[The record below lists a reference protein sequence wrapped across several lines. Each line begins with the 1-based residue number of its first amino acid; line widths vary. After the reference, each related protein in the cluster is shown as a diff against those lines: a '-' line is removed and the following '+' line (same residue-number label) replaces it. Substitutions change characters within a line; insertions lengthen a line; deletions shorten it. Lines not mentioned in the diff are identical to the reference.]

1 MTRHQQ
7 KVLVVSELHSIYSNI
22 QRILTTQ
29 GLYSTHVQT
38 VDKASIAIEESPFH
52 IIILDGRLPQI
63 TDFYQHLRHTFHL
76 PVLVLTEN
84 NSAINGVASVVDED
98 DCLHLSFDPTE
109 LIDAVRTV
117 RQRCNGAKSKKTLPI
132 HLGSVTINLD
142 RFEATGDGE
151 VIRLTRTEWALLE
164 QLILHANTTLTHQVL
179 LQRVWGDAYVDEY
192 SYLHTYVRRLR
203 RKLESDPANPRYLIT
218 DVGIGYRL
226 VVSQNEFG
234 NSQDSFASS
243 ANPKD
248 TTDKPHQLTPP
259 PTSFLGREHKLN
271 ELQKLL
277 ERPDVR
283 LLTLTGPPGVGKTRR
298 ALHLVERVRDR
309 FADGA
314 HVVSLAPLQD
324 SALVVSAIA
333 QALEIKEVAQQPIEE
348 TLKQTLQKRE
358 VLLLLDNFE
367 HVLDAAPVLVELII
381 AAPHLTI
388 LVTSRTPLRVVGEQE
403 YLVAPLEMPDATTI
417 ITKEIAEANPAVQ
430 LFVQRSQSVKAEFAL
445 TEENAAVIAAICTRL
460 DGLPLAIELAAARS
474 KLFTPESLLARL
486 DERLK
491 VLTRGLLGVPERHQ
505 TLRATLEWSYNLL
518 TPEEQQVLMGLSVF
532 AGGCTLEA
540 AAAVLDSDQV
550 LVTPLTL
557 PEQTVPPEPEPIDLS
572 PSTSFLDKIA
582 SLVDHSLL
590 QVQTDSNGDSRFVL
604 LETVR
609 EYAWEKLQESGNLEG
624 KQQRYAEYYL
634 WLVERAAPEL
644 ERAQQ
649 QWWMNYL
656 TEELENIRTVIAS
669 KLNEKHFEMVARL
682 ASGLRWFCY
691 VHGHCSEAQNW
702 IIPILNHQA
711 QLPII
716 AQIRLLTSSGFL
728 IWMSGNTKRGQS
740 FLNESLLLSQR
751 KENMRDRALSLRLLG
766 WLFMSQGGYDQA
778 KIYLEQSLELYE
790 IMYDRSGIASTIN
803 SLGGVIAGEGDFDQS
818 INFSLEV

>member
-1 MTRHQQ
+1 MIRDHQQ
-7 KVLVVSELHSIYSNI
+7 VLVVSELHSIYSNI

-29 GLYSTHVQT
+29 GLHSTHVQT
-38 VDKASIAIEESPFH
+38 VDKASLAIEERQFH
-52 IIILDGRLPQI
+52 IVILDSRLPQS
-63 TDFYQHLRHTFHL
+63 TDFYQYLRHTLQL

-84 NSAINGVASVVDED
+84 NSATNGVASVVDED

-117 RQRCNGAKSKKTLPI
+117 CQRCNGTQAKKTASI
-132 HLGSVTINLD
+132 HLGSVTINLE
-142 RFEATGDGE
+142 RFEAIRNGE

-164 QLILHANTTLTHQVL
+164 QLILHSNTTLTHQVL
-179 LQRVWGDAYVDEY
+179 LQRVWGDAYVDEH
-192 SYLHTYVRRLR
+192 SYLHTYMRRLR

-218 DVGIGYRL
+218 DGGIGYRL

-381 AAPHLTI
+381 AAPHLAI
-388 LVTSRTPLRVVGEQE
+388 LVTSRVSLRVAGEQE

-417 ITKEIAEANPAVQ
+417 ITKEIAEANPAIA
-430 LFVQRSQSVKAEFAL
+430 LFVQHSQSVKADFAL
-445 TEENAAVIAAICTRL
+445 TEENAAAIAAICIRL

-491 VLTRGLLGVPERHQ
+491 ILTRGSRGTPERHQ
-505 TLRATLEWSYNLL
+505 TLRAALEWSYNLL

-540 AAAVLDSDQV
+540 ASAVLDSDQV
-550 LVTPLTL
+550 LVTPLAL
-557 PEQTVPPEPEPIDLS
+557 PEHTTPAEPEPIDVS
-572 PSTSFLDKIA
+572 PSTSFLDKVA
-582 SLVDHSLL
+582 SLVDHSLI
-590 QVQTDSNGDSRFVL
+590 QVQTDSNGEPRFVL
-604 LETVR
+604 LETIR
-609 EYAWEKLQESGNLEG
+609 EYALEKLRESGNLERV
-624 KQQRYAEYYL
+624 QRRYILYYFSF
-634 WLVERAAPEL
+634 VKKHI
-644 ERAQQ
+644 
-649 QWWMNYL
+649 MSYKN
-656 TEELENIRTVIAS
+656 
-669 KLNEKHFEMVARL
+669 LNKYI
-682 ASGLRWFCY
+682 G
-691 VHGHCSEAQNW
+691 
-702 IIPILNHQA
+702 
-711 QLPII
+711 
-716 AQIRLLTSSGFL
+716 
-728 IWMSGNTKRGQS
+728 
-740 FLNESLLLSQR
+740 
-751 KENMRDRALSLRLLG
+751 
-766 WLFMSQGGYDQA
+766 
-778 KIYLEQSLELYE
+778 
-790 IMYDRSGIASTIN
+790 
-803 SLGGVIAGEGDFDQS
+803 
-818 INFSLEV
+818 